1 MVSNSSSDVIENLD
15 LEIMNSE
22 RVYHTSQKPKR
33 KINKPSLTPKSV
45 KQHKPPLPVD
55 PADLS
60 RLELENSK
68 LVKQLLDFN
77 SQMES
82 RLSILHER
90 KKSETIEEHVAIY
103 SDPELKQMMEAL
115 DTKSKKIKRLQDA
128 IQEMYKRLESSYKV
142 DRIVEL
148 ENKII
153 EYERK

>member
-1 MVSNSSSDVIENLD
+1 VKPNS
-15 LEIMNSE
+15 
-22 RVYHTSQKPKR
+22 
-33 KINKPSLTPKSV
+33 TPKSI
-45 KQHKPPLPVD
+45 KTHKPPLPVD

-60 RLELENSK
+60 RLESENAK

-90 KKSETIEEHVAIY
+90 KKSETIEEQAAIY

-115 DTKSKKIKRLQDA
+115 GTKSKKIKKLQDA

-148 ENKII
+148 ENKMV
-153 EYERK
+153 ECERKNQELENDIRDLIKVKKEQKVFYLFKL